1 MTSKLLALHA
11 SAEMAVEVALAYY
24 QSQIAPKLSE
34 RFMLS
39 LSASL
44 KFLCDYPK
52 AGSLRLGQQIGR
64 AQIRSWPISHFPYL
78 VIYRESPKQLEVFR
92 VLHQRQDLLRW
103 IQD

>member
-11 SAEMAVEVALAYY
+11 SAEMDVEVALAYY

-34 RFMLS
+34 RFMSS

-44 KFLCDYPK
+44 RFLCDYPQ
-52 AGSLRLGQQIGR
+52 ASSLRVGQKIGR
-64 AQIRSWPISHFPYL
+64 MQIRTWPVNHFPYL
-78 VIYRESPKQLEVFR
+78 VIYGEVLDKTEVFR
-92 VLHQRQDLLRW
+92 VLHQRQDLLKW